1 MRLRFIKFYILCI
14 ALIFYFLTTLYAQTN
29 INEFSLRDYRQF
41 IEQTINQWN
50 VPGLAIAIVKDGE
63 VILSQGFGFRDL
75 ENSLK
80 VTPKTFF
87 AISSCTKAFTATA
100 AGILVD
106 EGKLNWDTP
115 VRFYL
120 PSFKMYDPFANER
133 MTVRDLL
140 THRSGLSAHDKI
152 WYNSSLTREELFDR
166 LQYIKPNKDFRSV
179 FQYQNIMYMIAGY
192 LIGQIGGTSWEEF
205 VRQKILRPLE
215 MQDTNFSIDVSKETD
230 DYAVPYTKGNND
242 EIKRAHFHNT
252 ENIGPAGS
260 INSTIQDMA
269 KWLLFNLNKGKWNN
283 KQIIS
288 SDSLKEIHSPQIT
301 VPLPIKYKEFHY
313 TSYGMGWFVT
323 SYRGHLL
330 LYHSGGIDGFIS
342 WVSFMPNDNI
352 GVVIFTNND
361 CNPLPTVIGYNAYD
375 RLLGLEPIPWNNRM
389 VEDTIKAKE
398 ADEKAKRDR
407 IGSR

>member
-1 MRLRFIKFYILCI
+1 MSLRFIKPLTLSI
-14 ALIFYFLTTLYAQTN
+14 ALIFYFLTTLYAQTD
-29 INEFSLRDYRQF
+29 IHEFSLRGYGQF
-41 IEQTINQWN
+41 IKQTINQWN

-63 VILSQGFGFRDL
+63 VIFSQGFGFRDL
-75 ENSLK
+75 ENGLK

-106 EGKLNWDTP
+106 GGKLDWDTP
-115 VRFYL
+115 IRFYL
-120 PSFKMYDPFANER
+120 PSFKMYDPFASER

-152 WYNSSLTREELFDR
+152 WYNSLLTREELFDR

-179 FQYQNIMYMIAGY
+179 FQYQNIMYMVVGY
-192 LIGQIGGTSWEEF
+192 LIAHIGGTSWEEF
-205 VRQKILRPLE
+205 VRQKILAPLE
-215 MQDTNFSIDVSKETD
+215 MQDTNFSLDVSKETD
-230 DYAVPYTKGNND
+230 DYAVPYTKGIND
-242 EIKRAHFHNT
+242 EIKRSHFHNT

-323 SYRGHLL
+323 CYRGHLL

-352 GVVIFTNND
+352 GVVILTNND
-361 CNPLPTVIGYNAYD
+361 SNPLPTIIGYNAYD
-375 RLLGLEPIPWNNRM
+375 RLLGLEPISWNSRM
-389 VEDTIKAKE
+389 VEDIMKAKE
-398 ADEKAKRDR
+398 ADERAKRDR
-407 IGSR
+407 KGSR